1 MKILQILDEIEML
14 KNFLKGCE
22 LCPRRCKVDRNVEL
36 GFCQASEKVRV
47 ALVSL
52 HEWEEPC
59 LTGENGAGTIFFSHC
74 NLKCAF
80 CQNFKISHE
89 NFGKDISVER
99 LTEIFLEQQERG
111 AANIELVTP
120 SHYTPQICL
129 ALDAAKNLGLNL
141 PVIWNSNGYELPETL
156 ELLKNRVDVFLP
168 DFKYFDNKIANSFS
182 GVNDYF
188 EVAAAA
194 VKKMFELVGEI
205 KFNKQGLLI
214 RGVLVRHLVLP
225 NFRSDS
231 MKILD
236 WLYKTF
242 GDKIFISIMNQYT
255 PIFHAS
261 DFPQL
266 DRKLTTFEYK
276 SVIKHAEKLGIKNCF
291 IQVGKSASEEF
302 IPKFNLTGV

>member
-1 MKILQILDEIEML
+1 MILQTLDDIKML
-14 KNFLKGCE
+14 NFLKSCE
-22 LCPRRCKVDRNVEL
+22 LCPRRCKVDRNVAL
-36 GFCQASEKVRV
+36 GFCQAGEKIRV

-59 LTGENGAGTIFFSHC
+59 LSGKSGAGTIFFSNC
-74 NLKCAF
+74 NLKCVF
-80 CQNFKISHE
+80 CQNFKISSE

-129 ALDAAKNLGLNL
+129 ALDAAKKFGLNL
-141 PVIWNSNGYELPETL
+141 PVVWNSNGYELPETL

-168 DFKYFDNKIANSFS
+168 DFKYFDSKISNSFS
-182 GVNDYF
+182 GVKDYF
-188 EVAAAA
+188 EVASVA
-194 VKKMFELVGEI
+194 VKKMFDLVGEV
-205 KFNKQGLLI
+205 KFNSQGLLI
-214 RGVLVRHLVLP
+214 RGVLVRHLILP

-261 DFPQL
+261 DFREI

-276 SVIKHAEKLGIKNCF
+276 SVIRHAEQLGIKNCF
-291 IQVGKSASEEF
+291 IQVGKTASEEF
-302 IPKFNLTGV
+302 IPNFDFTGV

>member
-1 MKILQILDEIEML
+1 MILQTLDDIKML
-14 KNFLKGCE
+14 NFLKSCE

-36 GFCQASEKVRV
+36 GFCQAGEKIRV

-59 LTGENGAGTIFFSHC
+59 LSGKSGAGTIFFSNC
-74 NLKCAF
+74 NLKCVF
-80 CQNFKISHE
+80 CQNFKISSE

-129 ALDAAKNLGLNL
+129 ALDAAKKFGLNL
-141 PVIWNSNGYELPETL
+141 PVVWNSNGYELPETL

-168 DFKYFDNKIANSFS
+168 DFKYFDSKISNSFS
-182 GVNDYF
+182 GVKDYF
-188 EVAAAA
+188 EVASVA
-194 VKKMFELVGEI
+194 VKKMFDLVGEV
-205 KFNKQGLLI
+205 KFNSQGLLI
-214 RGVLVRHLVLP
+214 RGVLVRHLILP

-261 DFPQL
+261 DFPQI

-276 SVIKHAEKLGIKNCF
+276 SVIRHAEQLGIKNCF
-291 IQVGKSASEEF
+291 IQVGKTASEEF
-302 IPKFNLTGV
+302 IPNFDFTGV

>member
-1 MKILQILDEIEML
+1 MILQTLDDIKML
-14 KNFLKGCE
+14 NFLKSCE

-36 GFCQASEKVRV
+36 GFCQAGEKIRV

-59 LTGENGAGTIFFSHC
+59 LSGKSGAGTIFFSNC
-74 NLKCAF
+74 NLKCVF
-80 CQNFKISHE
+80 CQNFKISSE

-129 ALDAAKNLGLNL
+129 ALDAAKKFGLNL
-141 PVIWNSNGYELPETL
+141 PVVWNSNGYELPETL

-168 DFKYFDNKIANSFS
+168 DFKYFDSKISNSFS
-182 GVNDYF
+182 GVKDYF
-188 EVAAAA
+188 EVASVA
-194 VKKMFELVGEI
+194 VKKMFDLVGEV
-205 KFNKQGLLI
+205 KFNSQGLLI
-214 RGVLVRHLVLP
+214 RGVLVRHLILP

-276 SVIKHAEKLGIKNCF
+276 SVIRHAEQLGIKNCF
-291 IQVGKSASEEF
+291 IQVGKTASEEF
-302 IPKFNLTGV
+302 IPNFDFTGV

>member
-1 MKILQILDEIEML
+1 MISDLL
-14 KNFLKGCE
+14 KSCE
-22 LCPRRCKVDRNVEL
+22 LCPRRCKVDRTVEK
-36 GFCQASEKVRV
+36 GFCGAGEKVRV

-59 LTGENGAGTIFFSHC
+59 LNGENGAGTIFFSHC
-74 NLKCAF
+74 SLRCAF
-80 CQNFKISHE
+80 CQNFKISQE

-99 LTEIFLEQQERG
+99 LAEIFLEQQERG

-120 SHYTPQICL
+120 THYAPQICL
-129 ALDAAKNLGLNL
+129 ALDAAKSAGLKL
-141 PVIWNSNGYELPETL
+141 PVVWNSNGYELPETL
-156 ELLKNRVDVFLP
+156 ELLKGRVDVFLP
-168 DFKYFDNKIANSFS
+168 DLKYFDNKIASSFS
-182 GVNDYF
+182 HVNDYF
-188 EVAAAA
+188 EIASAA

-205 KFNKQGLLI
+205 KFNAQGLLI

-255 PIFHAS
+255 PIFRAS
-261 DFPQL
+261 SFHEI
-266 DRKLTTFEYK
+266 DRKLTSFEYK
-276 SVIKHAEKLGIKNCF
+276 SVVKHAEQLGIKNCF
-291 IQVGKSASEEF
+291 IQVGKSANEKY
-302 IPKFNLTGV
+302 IPDFNLSGV

>member
-1 MKILQILDEIEML
+1 ML
-14 KNFLKGCE
+14 KTFLKSCE
-22 LCPRRCKVDRNVEL
+22 LCPRRCKVDRTVKR
-36 GFCQASEKVRV
+36 GFCGAGEKVRV

-59 LTGENGAGTIFFSHC
+59 LTGEKGAGTIFFSHC

-99 LTEIFLEQQERG
+99 LAEIFLEQQKRG

-120 SHYTPQICL
+120 AHYTPQICQ
-129 ALDAAKNLGLNL
+129 ALDTAKNAGLNL
-141 PVIWNSNGYELPETL
+141 PVVWNSNGYELPETL

-168 DFKYFDNKIANSFS
+168 DFKYFDNKIASSFS

-188 EVAAAA
+188 EVASVAL
-194 VKKMFELVGEI
+194 KKMFQLVGDAE
-205 KFNKQGLLI
+205 FDSQGRMI
-214 RGVLVRHLVLP
+214 RGLLVRHLVLP

-242 GDKIFISIMNQYT
+242 GDKIFISVMNQYT
-255 PIFHAS
+255 PIFHAA
-261 DFPQL
+261 DFHEL

-276 SVIKHAEKLGIKNCF
+276 SVIKHAEQLGIKNCY
-291 IQVGKSASEEF
+291 IQVGKSASAEF
-302 IPKFNLTGV
+302 IPDFNLAGVFIN